1 MTQINTTFQTVQT
14 NHQQYTNQL
23 KQLTEYKQDKNKPQ
37 YTPNSSNSLQ
47 DELTN
52 AERCYDRLEEEFN
65 LEKQLIETTTK
76 YVESIVIHKEKVQSE
91 LIQQNKNMEETKN
104 KMKEMGEKVCEIA
117 KRDADEK
124 NKKIEE
130 EERKEHQRVAEKYE
144 KELALSEEAAA
155 EIKLQMT
162 DPSLSADYRKLMEL
176 QTALEEQAHK
186 QEVLLERMLES
197 EMELEELERNE

>member
-23 KQLTEYKQDKNKPQ
+23 KQLTDYKQDKNKPQ

-52 AERCYDRLEEEFN
+52 AESCYDRLEGEFN

-76 YVESIVIHKEKVQSE
+76 YIESIVIHKEKVQSD

-144 KELALSEEAAA
+144 KERNKVNKEYEERTNK
-155 EIKLQMT
+155 IKKL
-162 DPSLSADYRKLMEL
+162 PSAFKRAQQKENNKPVQKARN
-176 QTALEEQAHK
+176 QTITPGSQPA
-186 QEVLLERMLES
+186 
-197 EMELEELERNE
+197 